1 MTKKKHHDVAEALLD
16 AHVAYLVAQLSG
28 DGLQALIEA
37 ELDALLVDGMR
48 LKLKDVVSAKMIKD
62 TARTYAADIEMG
74 GGLPQLVADVAQA
87 VYAHKVLD
95 HTTPKDIVTH
105 TRYTEFIDKLLEL
118 RSLRDGLVR
127 EIATSPIYIA
137 FASDLLYHG
146 IKGYLARSTELTR
159 GIPGASSVMKLGR
172 SVMSKASPG
181 LEASLDEQLK
191 KYVARSVEAT
201 AKSSADF
208 VLKHL
213 NDEALRDMA
222 REIWDR
228 SKFTPLGTLRDHIDG
243 DDLEDLFVI
252 GYEYWREL
260 RKTEFYGRLIDAGID
275 AFFDAYGDAY
285 LGDLLDDL
293 GITRDLMIA
302 EAMRYAPHVI
312 KVLKRKKLLDGILR
326 RQLAGFYRSGAVE
339 QVLAG
344 HMPQPL

>member
-1 MTKKKHHDVAEALLD
+1 MSKKKPDIAQALLD
-16 AHVAYLVAQLSG
+16 AHVHHVVEQLGG
-28 DGLQALIEA
+28 DGLQALIETQ
-37 ELDALLVDGMR
+37 LDALLVDCMR
-48 LKLKDVVSAKMIKD
+48 LKLKDVVTAKMIKD

-95 HTTPKDIVTH
+95 ETTPTDIVSH
-105 TRYTEFIDKLLEL
+105 ARYSEFIDKLLEL
-118 RSLRDGLVR
+118 RSLREKLVR
-127 EIATSPIYIA
+127 EISTSPIYIA

-146 IKGYLARSTELTR
+146 IKGYVARSSELTK

-172 SVMSKASPG
+172 SVMNKASPG
-181 LEASLDEQLK
+181 LETSLDESLK
-191 KYVARSVEAT
+191 KYVSRSVEAT

-213 NDEALRDMA
+213 NDDALRGMA

-228 SKFTPLGTLRDHIDG
+228 NKFTPLGTLREDVDG
-243 DDLEDLFVI
+243 DDVEDLFVI

-260 RKTEFYGRLIDAGID
+260 RKTDLYVKLIDTGID
-275 AFFDAYGDAY
+275 AFFEAYGDIY

-293 GITRDLMIA
+293 GITRDLMVA

-312 KVLKRKKLLDGILR
+312 KVLKRKKLLEGLVR
-326 RQLAGFYRSGAVE
+326 RQLEGFYRSGIVE
-339 QVLAG
+339 QVLAAAAA
-344 HMPQPL
+344 P